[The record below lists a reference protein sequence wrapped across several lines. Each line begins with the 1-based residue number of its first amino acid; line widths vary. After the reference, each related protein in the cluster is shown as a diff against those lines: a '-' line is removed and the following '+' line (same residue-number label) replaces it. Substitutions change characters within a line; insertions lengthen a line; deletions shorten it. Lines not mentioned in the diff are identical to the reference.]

1 MLAYAAN
8 RPQFAAR
15 HPSPRT
21 LLLVIA
27 VHVAAVAV
35 LLTMKTDLP
44 QAIRRQPIIVNLLR
58 DKPPPPEHVVKPTTP
73 RPQPEVTGTETPVRT
88 PPIQVPVID
97 ANPKLP
103 DIRDLIG
110 PGIPPMPNVE
120 PQQVLPPAP
129 TIARLLT
136 PQSELRPPYP
146 ESKLLTGEEATLN
159 LRLTINEQGR
169 VIGVDPVG
177 AADRVFLEAARRYL
191 TAHWRYK
198 PATRGGQPVP
208 STVTITLRFEL
219 D

>member
-15 HPSPRT
+15 HPSPRI

-27 VHVAAVAV
+27 VHIAAVAV
-35 LLTMKTDLP
+35 LLTMKSDLP
-44 QAIRRQPIIVNLLR
+44 QAITHPPISVDLLR
-58 DKPPPPEHVVKPTTP
+58 DKPPPPQHVVKPQTP
-73 RPQPEVTGTETPVRT
+73 TPQPEATRTESHVPMS
-88 PPIQVPVID
+88 PLQVPVID
-97 ANPKLP
+97 STPKLP

-110 PGIPPMPNVE
+110 PSTPPTPNVE
-120 PQQVLPPAP
+120 PQRLPPPAP
-129 TIARLLT
+129 RIARLLT

-169 VIGVDPVG
+169 VVSVDPVG
-177 AADRVFLEAARRYL
+177 SADRVFLEAARRYL
-191 TAHWRYK
+191 IAHWRYQ
-198 PATRGGQPVP
+198 PATRDGEPVAT
-208 STVTITLRFEL
+208 TVTITLRFEL